1 MMRHLQR
8 VYCAMAGHQYWLGRG
23 TDRLFLKCSQCG
35 RETAGI
41 IVGAED
47 EPPRTGWWRKRREPS
62 VHDNAV
68 ARGVTRDTT
77 AH

>member
-1 MMRHLQR
+1 MMWHLQR

-41 IVGAED
+41 LMGAD
-47 EPPRTGWWRKRREPS
+47 EPPRTSWWRRSRPHKKRDGS
-62 VHDNAV
+62 VLSSS
-68 ARGVTRDTT
+68 
-77 AH
+77 